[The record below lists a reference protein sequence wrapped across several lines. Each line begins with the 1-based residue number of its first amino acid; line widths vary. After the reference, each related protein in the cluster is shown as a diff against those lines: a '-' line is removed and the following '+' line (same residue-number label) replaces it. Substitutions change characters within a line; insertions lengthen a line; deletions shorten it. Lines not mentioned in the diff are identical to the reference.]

1 MRLAA
6 RPLGRSTENART
18 AARST
23 GKQTMWLLLRAA
35 PGAQARTG
43 AWRPRRPPTGGIQSL
58 RLLFRFPRREGA
70 RADAPTNKG
79 RRKSDGLFYLR
90 SIARSIAA
98 RCFAVGLPRH
108 TVNWYPHC
116 PHRYACFSLPASF
129 RRPLRV
135 AALQLHTGHIVRYF
149 TIFPQL

>member
-6 RPLGRSTENART
+6 RPMGRSTENART

-23 GKQTMWLLLRAA
+23 GKQTLWLLLRAA

-43 AWRPRRPPTGGIQSL
+43 AGRLRRPPTGGMQPCGVAAAL
-58 RLLFRFPRREGA
+58 PRREGA

-79 RRKSDGLFYLR
+79 RRKSDGLFHLR

-108 TVNWYPHC
+108 IVNWYPHC

-129 RRPLRV
+129 RCPLRV
-135 AALQLHTGHIVRYF
+135 AALHLHTGQIVRYF
-149 TIFPQL
+149 NVSP